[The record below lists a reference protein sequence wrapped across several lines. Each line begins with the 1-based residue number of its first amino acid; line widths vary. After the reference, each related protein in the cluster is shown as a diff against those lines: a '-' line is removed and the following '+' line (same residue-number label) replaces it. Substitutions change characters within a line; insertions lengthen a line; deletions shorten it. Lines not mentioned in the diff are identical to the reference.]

1 MGVVGL
7 LPNGGLRAVV
17 GIGGVVGW
25 PMGRRLLRRE
35 GVGVVDLLAD
45 IDTLVRGEW
54 TMALVFGAEGLWRV
68 ASRIGIKAGFSRPRR
83 LSGLLLLKNAWED
96 KSVNERWVCEWVRWN
111 TWCSVMGERHIE
123 RNVHWFGEGSTEML
137 SLLFLCFQHH
147 RSCLNMAKRSLCQLP
162 LPDLQILSLVEE
174 VTVG

>member
-7 LPNGGLRAVV
+7 LPNGGARGVV
-17 GIGGVVGW
+17 GRGGVVGW

-68 ASRIGIKAGFSRPRR
+68 ASRIGIKAGFSLSNR
-83 LSGLLLLKNAWED
+83 LSGLLLLNNAWED
-96 KSVNERWVCEWVRWN
+96 KSLNERWVCE
-111 TWCSVMGERHIE
+111 
-123 RNVHWFGEGSTEML
+123 
-137 SLLFLCFQHH
+137 
-147 RSCLNMAKRSLCQLP
+147 
-162 LPDLQILSLVEE
+162 
-174 VTVG
+174 